1 MYFGPIANDHVRELK
16 DIGCREFLIL
26 GILAAAVLIMGI
38 YPAPFTDVM
47 GASVADLLKHV
58 AVSKL

>member
-1 MYFGPIANDHVRELK
+1 
-16 DIGCREFLIL
+16 
-26 GILAAAVLIMGI
+26 VLIMGV

-58 AVSKL
+58 AASKL